1 MRGRVVLNAALLAVA
16 VATSKI
22 TKTLLVGFQEDS
34 KEMQPSDVNKKFSS
48 NVSGLGTRARP
59 SGDEPDER
67 PDPPWRDES
76 GAAARAEARPRA
88 LAHVSCRAGELRLL

>member
-59 SGDEPDER
+59 SGDEPDESAQAPVALQLR
-67 PDPPWRDES
+67 VRD
-76 GAAARAEARPRA
+76 PRA
-88 LAHVSCRAGELRLL
+88 AFHEEEAVWYGSRVHA